1 MGTVAEESSRALEA
15 TSDLKDL
22 LRLAHEAVHRIA
34 KDVHGDTYES
44 ADALSL
50 RLHEVRREADA
61 LSKKVNTYVRQG
73 DR

>member
-1 MGTVAEESSRALEA
+1 MGTVAEEGSRALDA

-34 KDVHGDTYES
+34 QDVHGTTYES
-44 ADALSL
+44 ADALSR

-61 LSKKVNTYVRQG
+61 LSAEVNTYVR
-73 DR
+73 DNNA